1 MLPDVLV
8 ETSAASAPS
17 KGNSEMSDDLMTGK
31 VVVMTGGAAG
41 IGRATAVAFARRGA
55 SVVIGDIDGADAE
68 EIAASISAS
77 GGEAS
82 SVRVDV
88 TNRPKCRT

>member
-8 ETSAASAPS
+8 EASAASAPS

-31 VVVMTGGAAG
+31 VVVVTGGAAG

-55 SVVIGDIDGADAE
+55 SVVIGDSDGAGAE
-68 EIAASISAS
+68 VIAASI
-77 GGEAS
+77 
-82 SVRVDV
+82 
-88 TNRPKCRT
+88 